1 MNFRQVH
8 LDFHTSE
15 KIENIGQNFSKK
27 QFQDT
32 LKKGHVNSITLFSKC
47 HHGWSYHPTKT
58 NLMHPYLTFD
68 LFGEQVKAAQ
78 EIGVN
83 VVGYISAGLD
93 EKYAVDHPE
102 CLARG
107 ADETILRTSNFT
119 KPGYHMLCFNSPYLS
134 ILADQVREMCQNYE
148 VKGVFLDIVS
158 PISCYCRNCA
168 KIMAEEGLDITNPC
182 DVRVMAEKTYAKYT
196 RTMREAVDS
205 VKPGLPIFHN
215 GGHTKRGKRDLAQ
228 MNSHIEI
235 ESLPT
240 GGWGYD
246 NLPMTARYIQ
256 PIGMDFLGMTGKFH
270 GSWGEFGGYKHE
282 NALIYETAMAVAN
295 GGKCSVGDQLHP
307 LGKMD
312 DETYRLIGAAY
323 SRIEEREPWLDGV
336 KSISDIALLSY
347 DAWCVE
353 HPEACVDKSS
363 DIGALRI
370 LLEGHYLFDVIDLK
384 SDFTK
389 YKVLLLPDNIRVDM
403 FLKQKLDAYVAFGGK
418 LIASGKSTLPI
429 DMDSLN
435 VDFLYDL
442 GANYCHTREISPS
455 YVVPHQAL
463 GDIHSAGYVVYAPS
477 ERATL
482 RERGKELAVVHTPY
496 FQRTA
501 QHFCSHMHAPEKY
514 EYDGVGVSE
523 GGQGIY
529 ISCAIFRE
537 YAENGSLIAKQIV
550 SSAIDRLLGDQK
562 TINVE
567 LPAQGIVTLMEQS
580 SENRAV
586 LHLLYAPRIVKGIS
600 KTEVIEDCV
609 PLYNVPVIL
618 NMSDKTPKRIYIAPE
633 GEDIDY
639 KIDAKEKVHF
649 TVPVVKLHAMVVID
663 Y

>member
-1 MNFRQVH
+1 M
-8 LDFHTSE
+8 
-15 KIENIGQNFSKK
+15 
-27 QFQDT
+27 
-32 LKKGHVNSITLFSKC
+32 
-47 HHGWSYHPTKT
+47 
-58 NLMHPYLTFD
+58 
-68 LFGEQVKAAQ
+68 
-78 EIGVN
+78 
-83 VVGYISAGLD
+83 
-93 EKYAVDHPE
+93 
-102 CLARG
+102 
-107 ADETILRTSNFT
+107 ET
-119 KPGYHMLCFNSPYLS
+119 
-134 ILADQVREMCQNYE
+134 
-148 VKGVFLDIVS
+148 
-158 PISCYCRNCA
+158 
-168 KIMAEEGLDITNPC
+168 EGLDITNPR
-182 DVRVMAEKTYAKYT
+182 DVKVMAEKTYAKYT

-215 GGHTKRGKRDLAQ
+215 GGHTQRGKRDLAQ

-295 GGKCSVGDQLHP
+295 GGKCSIGDQLHP

-353 HPEACVDKSS
+353 HSEACVDKSS

-370 LLEGHYLFDVIDLK
+370 LLEGHYLFDVIDLQ

-389 YKVLLLPDNIRVDM
+389 YKVLLLPDNIRVDTV
-403 FLKQKLDAYVAFGGK
+403 LKQKLDVYVALGGK

-429 DMDSLN
+429 DSGTQHT
-435 VDFLYDL
+435 DFLYDL
-442 GANYCHTREISPS
+442 GATYCQPRETAPS
-455 YVVPHQAL
+455 YIVPHQAL
-463 GDIHSAGYVVYAPS
+463 NDIHTAGYVVYAPS
-477 ERATL
+477 ERAML
-482 RERGKELAVVHTPY
+482 RANGKELAAIHSPY
-496 FQRTA
+496 FQRTVR
-501 QHFCSHMHAPEKY
+501 HFCSHMHAPEKY
-514 EYDGVGVSE
+514 EYDGVGVTE
-523 GGQGIY
+523 GCHGIY
-529 ISCAIFRE
+529 ISSAIFRE
-537 YAENGSLIAKQIV
+537 YAKVGSLIAKQIV
-550 SSAIDRLLGDQK
+550 SSAIDRLLEDQK

-586 LHLLYAPRIVKGIS
+586 LHLLYAPRIVKGSS

-618 NMSDKTPKRIYIAPE
+618 NMSNQAPKRIYIAPD
-633 GEDIDY
+633 GEDINYTVDT
-639 KIDAKEKVHF
+639 KEKVHF
-649 TVPVVKLHAMVVID
+649 TVPVVKLHAMIVID